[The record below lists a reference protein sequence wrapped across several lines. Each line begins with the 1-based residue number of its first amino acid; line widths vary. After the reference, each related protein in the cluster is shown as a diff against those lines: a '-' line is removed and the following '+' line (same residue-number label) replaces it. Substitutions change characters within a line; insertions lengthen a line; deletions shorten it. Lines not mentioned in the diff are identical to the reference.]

1 MPEELKR
8 ITEGFRENAG
18 GLTDGEADEIFR
30 FCLRKMEVC
39 GIENQEEYLPLLFR
53 DEVKNFIIRSEK
65 DGGGGQCVRYADSLR
80 VIRDARTPE
89 NRRVNTLVSSVGMES
104 WRMKNTWHHRTVR
117 FAWSVWRT

>member
-18 GLTDGEADEIFR
+18 GLTDGGRESDRLHHVFGEADEIFR

-53 DEVKNFIIRSEK
+53 DEVKNFIIRRGIS
-65 DGGGGQCVRYADSLR
+65 AITALR
-80 VIRDARTPE
+80 RMGVA
-89 NRRVNTLVSSVGMES
+89 VSV
-104 WRMKNTWHHRTVR
+104 
-117 FAWSVWRT
+117 